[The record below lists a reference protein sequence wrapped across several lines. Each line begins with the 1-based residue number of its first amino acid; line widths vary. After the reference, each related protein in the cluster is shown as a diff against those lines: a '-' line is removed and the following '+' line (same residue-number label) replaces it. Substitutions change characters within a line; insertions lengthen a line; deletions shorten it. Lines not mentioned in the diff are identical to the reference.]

1 MAEID
6 PIFLK
11 IDKLISISR
20 LKEIA
25 FIIGTD
31 VTERIAKISTVL
43 ERLRDGAYLLG
54 TGPST
59 VGIIPLTVDEI
70 VLGRSATTLEKP
82 SDVLIDY
89 AASDTLYFMPR
100 EVSRAHAKIVR
111 KQNDS
116 DIEYWLMDMDST
128 CGTFVNTS
136 QVDSQ
141 KGVLL
146 SHGDVVSLGPSMI
159 STYLFYIVDET

>member
-6 PIFLK
+6 PIFLR

-43 ERLRDGAYLLG
+43 EGLRDGAYLLG

-111 KQNDS
+111 KQNVP
-116 DIEYWLMDMDST
+116 DIEYWLMDLNST

-141 KGVLL
+141 EGVLL

-159 STYLFYIVDET
+159 STYVFYVLSA

>member
-25 FIIGTD
+25 FIISTD
-31 VTERIAKISTVL
+31 VTDRIAKISAVL
-43 ERLRDGAYLLG
+43 DGLREGAYLLG

-89 AASDTLYFMPR
+89 SASDTLYFMPR
-100 EVSRAHAKIVR
+100 EVSRAHAKIIR
-111 KQNDS
+111 KS
-116 DIEYWLMDMDST
+116 KELITEYWIIDINST
-128 CGTFVNTS
+128 CGTFINYT

-141 KGVLL
+141 EGVLL

-159 STYLFYIVDET
+159 STYIFYKV

>member
-31 VTERIAKISTVL
+31 FTERIAKISTVL
-43 ERLRDGAYLLG
+43 EGLREGAYLLG

-82 SDVLIDY
+82 SDINGG
-89 AASDTLYFMPR
+89 
-100 EVSRAHAKIVR
+100 AKMY
-111 KQNDS
+111 Q
-116 DIEYWLMDMDST
+116 LA
-128 CGTFVNTS
+128 G
-136 QVDSQ
+136 
-141 KGVLL
+141 G
-146 SHGDVVSLGPSMI
+146 
-159 STYLFYIVDET
+159 

>member
-25 FIIGTD
+25 FIISTD
-31 VTERIAKISTVL
+31 VTDRIAKISAVL
-43 ERLRDGAYLLG
+43 DGLREGAYLLG

-89 AASDTLYFMPR
+89 SASDTLYFMPR
-100 EVSRAHAKIVR
+100 EVSRAHAKIIR
-111 KQNDS
+111 KS
-116 DIEYWLMDMDST
+116 KELITEYWIIDINST
-128 CGTFVNTS
+128 CGTFINST

-141 KGVLL
+141 EGVLL

-159 STYLFYIVDET
+159 STYIFYKV

>member
-31 VTERIAKISTVL
+31 VTDRIAKISAVL
-43 ERLRDGAYLLG
+43 DGLRVGAYLLG

-111 KQNDS
+111 KS
-116 DIEYWLMDMDST
+116 KELITEYWIIDINST
-128 CGTFVNTS
+128 CGTFINST

-141 KGVLL
+141 EGVLL

-159 STYLFYIVDET
+159 STYVFYKV